1 MKGKIYLKFCK
12 LHPFFVWKLIRD
24 LVRRGDCE
32 CRNFR
37 AGIKFGRGVYTIP
50 DFGVYEGTFEQ
61 GQLNGE
67 GTLKL
72 ESGDSYRG

>member
-1 MKGKIYLKFCK
+1 MKT
-12 LHPFFVWKLIRD
+12 HSRFV
-24 LVRRGDCE
+24 LVWRW

>member
-1 MKGKIYLKFCK
+1 MVRHGD
-12 LHPFFVWKLIRD
+12 RD
-24 LVRRGDCE
+24 F
-32 CRNFR
+32 RNFR